1 MSRSL
6 FTAALLLA
14 SGAFADAARDVKEAR
29 ALNEAFAR
37 AGSIPDPTESV
48 AAVAALFVDD
58 MKHIGVFGVVNG
70 KAELIKTIT
79 PPFNAPNRK
88 VELVSNEGTSLDKDV
103 VMTIAKFK
111 NSFSGPDGKEVMLN
125 LRCVRTMKRQA
136 DGKFLIVAEHTSV
149 AVPLPQPPPSK

>member
-1 MSRSL
+1 MNRIVI
-6 FTAALLLA
+6 TTALLLA
-14 SGAFADAARDVKEAR
+14 SAAFADAAKDVKDAK
-29 ALNEAFAR
+29 ALNEAFAK
-37 AGSIPDPTESV
+37 AGSIADPTESV
-48 AAVAALFVDD
+48 AAVAALFVED

-79 PPFNAPNRK
+79 PPFHAPNRK

-111 NSFSGPDGKEVMLN
+111 NSFGGPDGKEIMLN

-149 AVPLPQPPPSK
+149 AVPLPQPPPTK